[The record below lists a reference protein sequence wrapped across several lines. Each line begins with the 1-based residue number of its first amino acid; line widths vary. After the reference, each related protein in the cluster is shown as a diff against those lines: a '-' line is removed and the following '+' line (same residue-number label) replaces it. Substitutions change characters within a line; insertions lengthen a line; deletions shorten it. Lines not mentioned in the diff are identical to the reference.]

1 MNVANSISI
10 IFTKEE
16 NCKGCNKCIGV
27 CPVKIANEA
36 YVNGNGE
43 NKIKVNAQMCIHCGK
58 CITVCDH
65 NARDYYDDTEK
76 MFNDLKEGQK
86 ISIIAAPAFRT
97 NYSNYKKIL
106 GFLKSRG
113 VNLAY
118 DVSFGADITTWAY
131 LKAVKDKKLD
141 SIIAQPCPAIVNYV
155 EKYKPEL
162 IDRLAPIHSPALCT
176 AVYLRDVVKNSD
188 KIAFLSPCIAKK
200 DEFDAVE
207 TKGYVE
213 YNVTFKKLMDYI
225 NESKINLDSF
235 KEESFDNIEDG
246 LGFLFPRPGGLKENV
261 LARVPKARVRQVEG
275 TEHVIDYLESYASR
289 DSQGKK
295 MPLLIDALN
304 CILGCNV
311 GTGTEGSADI
321 DDVDLQL
328 DEIKTKKTDNKRV
341 NKKKIDK
348 LYKYFDKKLDLSL
361 FIREYSN
368 KSKLDYVKLE
378 TDRELEGVYSQ
389 MHKGTEES
397 RNINC
402 NACGYGNCRKM
413 ASAIFK
419 GTNHKEN
426 CIQYNKEELLIE
438 NEIIGE
444 KEHKSREYAEEVKLL
459 KVQADKNLSYVKSS
473 VEEIIAAV
481 NEIIEGGEEVNIN
494 LTEILE
500 SSADV
505 MGVSKEL
512 KEITEKLDQGF
523 KKFSDATQEIIG
535 VSEQTNLLSLNAAIE
550 AARAGEHGKGFSV
563 VANEVK
569 ALSNTSKLVASSTQ
583 TEEKQIFAIVE
594 KLVEIANDLGIKT
607 NSINDAI
614 TTISGTIEEIL
625 AKTMDVES
633 TSEQLIGTKN
643 LE

>member
-1 MNVANSISI
+1 MNTAIHKSI
-10 IFTKEE
+10 IFTHEE
-16 NCKGCNKCIGV
+16 NCRGCNKCIGV

-36 YVNGNGE
+36 YLDENGE
-43 NKIKVNAQMCIHCGK
+43 NKVRVNPQMCIHCGK

-76 MFNDLKEGQK
+76 MFDDLKEGQK

-97 NYSNYKKIL
+97 NYGNYKNIL
-106 GFLKSRG
+106 GFLKSKG

-155 EKYKPEL
+155 ENYKPEL

-176 AVYLRDVVKNSD
+176 AVYLRDIVKSSD

-213 YNVTFKKLMDYI
+213 YNVTFKKLLDYI
-225 NESKINLDSF
+225 SNNKIDIDSF
-235 KEESFDNIEDG
+235 KEEGFDNIEDG

-261 LARVPKARVRQVEG
+261 LARVPKTRVRQVEG

-311 GTGTEGSADI
+311 GTGTEGSVDI

-328 DEIKTKKTDNKRV
+328 DEIKVKKINSKRV
-341 NKKKIDK
+341 NKKKLDK

-368 KSKLDYVKLE
+368 KSKLDYIKLE
-378 TDRELEGVYSQ
+378 TDAQLEEVYSQ
-389 MHKGTEES
+389 MHKATEES
-397 RNINC
+397 RKINC
-402 NACGYGNCRKM
+402 NACGYGNCRMM

-426 CIQYNKEELLIE
+426 CIQFNREELLIE
-438 NEIIGE
+438 NEMIAE
-444 KEHKSREYAEEVKLL
+444 KEQKSREYAKEVDTL
-459 KVQADKNLSYVKSS
+459 KVQAEENFSYIKSS

-481 NEIIEGGEEVNIN
+481 NEIIEGGEDVNLS
-494 LTEILE
+494 LTQILG
-500 SSADV
+500 SSAEV

-512 KEITEKLDQGF
+512 KEITEKLNQGI

-569 ALSNTSKLVASSTQ
+569 ALANTSKVVASSTQ
-583 TEEKQIFAIVE
+583 TEEKEIFMVVE
-594 KLVEIANDLGIKT
+594 KLVEIADDINVKT
-607 NSINDAI
+607 NAINDAI
-614 TTISGTIEEIL
+614 TTISATIEEIL

-633 TSEQLIGTKN
+633 TSEQLV
-643 LE
+643 LMS

>member
-1 MNVANSISI
+1 MERAISESI
-10 IFTKEE
+10 IFTREE
-16 NCKGCNKCIGV
+16 NCRGCNKCIGV

-36 YVNGNGE
+36 YADESGN
-43 NKIKVNAQMCIHCGK
+43 NKIRVNAEMCIHCGK

-65 NARDYYDDTEK
+65 NARDYYDDTQR
-76 MFNDLKEGQK
+76 MFDDLKEGQK

-97 NYSNYKKIL
+97 NYGNYKNIL
-106 GFLKSRG
+106 GFLKSKG

-176 AVYLRDVVKNSD
+176 AVYLKDVVKSSD

-200 DEFDAVE
+200 DEFDAAE
-207 TKGYVE
+207 TRGYIG
-213 YNVTFKKLMDYI
+213 YNVTFKKLLGYI
-225 NESKINLDSF
+225 RDNKIDLDSF

-261 LARVPKARVRQVEG
+261 LARVPRARVRQVEG
-275 TEHVIDYLESYASR
+275 TEHVIDYLESYANR
-289 DSQGKK
+289 DSRGKE

-311 GTGTEGSADI
+311 GTGTEGIVDI
-321 DDVDLQL
+321 DDMDLQL
-328 DEIKTKKTDNKRV
+328 DEIKNRKTSSSRIS
-341 NKKKIDK
+341 KKKIDK

-361 FIREYSN
+361 FVREYSN
-368 KSKLDYVKLE
+368 KSKLDYTKVE
-378 TDRELEGVYSQ
+378 TDTQLEEVYSQ
-389 MHKGTEES
+389 MHKATEES
-397 RNINC
+397 RSVNC
-402 NACGYGNCRKM
+402 NACGYGNCRMM

-426 CIQYNKEELLIE
+426 CIQYNREELLVEYELIA
-438 NEIIGE
+438 E
-444 KEHKSREYAEEVKLL
+444 KEQKSREYVQEVDTL
-459 KVQADKNLSYVKSS
+459 KVQAEENLSYIKASVEQIISS
-473 VEEIIAAV
+473 VR
-481 NEIIEGGEEVNIN
+481 EIIEGGEDVNSN
-494 LTEILE
+494 LTQILG
-500 SSADV
+500 SSAEV

-512 KEITEKLDQGF
+512 KEITEKLDQGVQ
-523 KKFSDATQEIIG
+523 KFSDATKEIIG
-535 VSEQTNLLSLNAAIE
+535 VSDQTNLLSLNAAIE

-569 ALSNTSKLVASSTQ
+569 ALANTSKIVASSTQ
-583 TEEKQIFAIVE
+583 TEEKEIFMVVE
-594 KLVEIANDLGIKT
+594 KLVEIADEINEKT
-607 NSINDAI
+607 NAINDAI
-614 TTISGTIEEIL
+614 TNISATIEEIL
-625 AKTMDVES
+625 AKTMEVES
-633 TSEQLIGTKN
+633 TSGQLIRMS
-643 LE
+643 

>member
-1 MNVANSISI
+1 MNTAIHKSI
-10 IFTKEE
+10 IFTHEE
-16 NCKGCNKCIGV
+16 NCRGCNKCIGV

-36 YVNGNGE
+36 YLDENGE
-43 NKIKVNAQMCIHCGK
+43 NKVRVNAQMCIHCGK

-76 MFNDLKEGQK
+76 MFDDLKEGQK

-97 NYSNYKKIL
+97 NYGNYKNIL
-106 GFLKSRG
+106 GFLKSKG

-141 SIIAQPCPAIVNYV
+141 SIIAQPCPVIVNYV
-155 EKYKPEL
+155 ENYKPEL

-176 AVYLRDVVKNSD
+176 AVYLRDIVKSSD

-213 YNVTFKKLMDYI
+213 YNVTFKKLLDYI
-225 NESKINLDSF
+225 SNNKIDIDSF
-235 KEESFDNIEDG
+235 KEEGFDNIEDG

-261 LARVPKARVRQVEG
+261 LARVPKTRVRQVEG

-311 GTGTEGSADI
+311 GTGTEGSVDI

-328 DEIKTKKTDNKRV
+328 DEIKVKKINSKRV
-341 NKKKIDK
+341 NKKKLDK

-368 KSKLDYVKLE
+368 KSKLDYIKLE
-378 TDRELEGVYSQ
+378 TDAQLEEVYSQ
-389 MHKGTEES
+389 MHKATEES
-397 RNINC
+397 RKINC
-402 NACGYGNCRKM
+402 NACGYGNCRMM

-426 CIQYNKEELLIE
+426 CIQFNREELLIE
-438 NEIIGE
+438 NEMIAE
-444 KEHKSREYAEEVKLL
+444 KEQKSREYAKEVDTL
-459 KVQADKNLSYVKSS
+459 KVQAEENFSYIKSS

-481 NEIIEGGEEVNIN
+481 NEIIEGGEDVNLS
-494 LTEILE
+494 LTQILG
-500 SSADV
+500 SSAEV

-512 KEITEKLDQGF
+512 KEITEKLNQGI

-569 ALSNTSKLVASSTQ
+569 ALANTSKVVASSTQ
-583 TEEKQIFAIVE
+583 TEEKEIFMVVE
-594 KLVEIANDLGIKT
+594 KLVEIADDINVKT
-607 NSINDAI
+607 NAINDAI
-614 TTISGTIEEIL
+614 TTISATIEEIL

-633 TSEQLIGTKN
+633 TSEQLV
-643 LE
+643 LMS

>member
-1 MNVANSISI
+1 MNTAIHKSI
-10 IFTKEE
+10 IFTHEE
-16 NCKGCNKCIGV
+16 NCRGCNKCIGV

-36 YVNGNGE
+36 YLDENGE
-43 NKIKVNAQMCIHCGK
+43 NKVRVNAQMCIHCGK

-76 MFNDLKEGQK
+76 MFDDLKEGQK

-97 NYSNYKKIL
+97 NYGNYKNIL
-106 GFLKSRG
+106 GFLKSKG

-155 EKYKPEL
+155 ENYKPEL

-176 AVYLRDVVKNSD
+176 AVYLRDIVKSSD

-213 YNVTFKKLMDYI
+213 YNVTFKKLLDYI
-225 NESKINLDSF
+225 SNNKIDIDSF
-235 KEESFDNIEDG
+235 KEEGFDNIEDG

-261 LARVPKARVRQVEG
+261 LARVPKTRVRQVEG

-311 GTGTEGSADI
+311 GTGTEGSVDI

-328 DEIKTKKTDNKRV
+328 DEIKVKKINSKRV
-341 NKKKIDK
+341 NKKKLDK

-368 KSKLDYVKLE
+368 KSKLDYIKLE
-378 TDRELEGVYSQ
+378 TDAQLEEVYSQ
-389 MHKGTEES
+389 MHKATEES
-397 RNINC
+397 RKINC
-402 NACGYGNCRKM
+402 NACGYGNCRMM

-426 CIQYNKEELLIE
+426 CIQFNREELLIE
-438 NEIIGE
+438 NKMIAE
-444 KEHKSREYAEEVKLL
+444 KEQKSREYAKEVDTL
-459 KVQADKNLSYVKSS
+459 KVQAEENFSYIKSS

-481 NEIIEGGEEVNIN
+481 NEIIEGGEDVNLS
-494 LTEILE
+494 LTQILG
-500 SSADV
+500 SSAEV

-512 KEITEKLDQGF
+512 KEITEKLNQGI

-569 ALSNTSKLVASSTQ
+569 ALANTSKVVASSTQ
-583 TEEKQIFAIVE
+583 TEEKEIFMVVE
-594 KLVEIANDLGIKT
+594 KLVEIADDINVKT
-607 NSINDAI
+607 NAINDAI
-614 TTISGTIEEIL
+614 TTISATIEEIL

-633 TSEQLIGTKN
+633 TSEQLV
-643 LE
+643 LMS